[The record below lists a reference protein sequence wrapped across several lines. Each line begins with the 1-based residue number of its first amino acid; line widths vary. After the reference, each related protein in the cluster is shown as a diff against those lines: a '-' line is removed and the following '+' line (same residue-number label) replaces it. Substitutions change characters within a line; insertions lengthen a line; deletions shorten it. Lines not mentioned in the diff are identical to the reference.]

1 MCALHCAQLLHTILH
16 RTYLIVFLL
25 TVQIII
31 IALMISI
38 QGKGEAAW
46 VIYIIQ
52 VLREFI
58 IFVQPEKFPRSEQIE
73 FLT

>member
-16 RTYLIVFLL
+16 RTELIVFLL

-52 VLREFI
+52 VLR
-58 IFVQPEKFPRSEQIE
+58 
-73 FLT
+73 